1 MTPEVSIIIPVY
13 NVENYIHQCIKS
25 ILSQK
30 DVNFEIIAVDDGS
43 PDNCPAIL
51 DNYASKDPRI
61 HVIHQPNGGVS
72 RARNKGL
79 ESAAGKW
86 CYFVDSDDWLIKDG
100 LAKALKFADQS
111 DADVVFVDCKECY
124 ESGNKKRIRLFSQPF
139 NTADPKTIEDIQAS
153 ILCHKMSPYFSPG
166 ADNAYPAPWRKLVRT
181 GLIRDNN
188 IEFDPYVGGVYDD
201 GLFTLEIL
209 EAARRVAYNADC
221 LYNYRILATSIV
233 HTNSKGR
240 IEKFEKNCTRVE
252 DFIKRNGK
260 VQKFTDAEYA
270 RRIAYLSSMLA
281 TSFSAKGMMDR
292 KEYLSIIGRSPWREA
307 IKGVDPGLLE
317 NKHRYTYLCLKSK
330 NTVGLKVY
338 GRLKN
343 FKKKRK

>member
-1 MTPEVSIIIPVY
+1 M
-13 NVENYIHQCIKS
+13 
-25 ILSQK
+25 
-30 DVNFEIIAVDDGS
+30 
-43 PDNCPAIL
+43 
-51 DNYASKDPRI
+51 
-61 HVIHQPNGGVS
+61 IHQPNGGVS

-100 LAKALKFADQS
+100 LAKALKFADES

-166 ADNAYPAPWRKLVRT
+166 ADNAYPAPWSKLVRT